1 MTPTP
6 PNSTIR
12 ALMMLVIGILAV
24 SLAAVFIRLAQ
35 EESVPSLVI
44 AGGRL
49 LFATVLLIPIIMQ
62 RADYR
67 AQIRKISRNDAILIF
82 ISGIFLALH
91 FITWISSLEYTS
103 VLISG
108 VLVTTSPIWVAIL
121 EVVVLKSRLSWGVIL
136 GLGMALIGGIIIA
149 TPSGGII
156 TPPTADNPILGG
168 LLALLGAMAV
178 AVYLIIGRKMRG
190 TIALTPYIFMVYGVG
205 AMTTL
210 LVILISNTP
219 FLGLSSAGYGWVILV
234 AVMPQLI
241 GHTSLNYALAYL
253 PATIVS
259 LSTQTEPIFSALGA
273 FLVFGELPSWTQGL
287 GGAIILIG
295 VVSATISNANNSK
308 RMAT

>member
-1 MTPTP
+1 MTQTT

-12 ALMMLVIGILAV
+12 ALLMLVIGILAV

-35 EESVPSLVI
+35 EEGVPSLVI

-49 LFATVLLIPIIMQ
+49 LVATVLLIPIIIQ

-67 AQIRKISRNDAILIF
+67 AQIQTLSRQDALLILI
-82 ISGIFLALH
+82 SGVFLSLH

-149 TPSGGII
+149 TPSGGTI
-156 TPPTADNPILGG
+156 TPPTADNPFLGG
-168 LLALLGAMAV
+168 ILAVFGAMAV

-190 TIALTPYIFMVYGVG
+190 KIALTPYIFMVYGVG
-205 AMTTL
+205 AITTII
-210 LVILISNTP
+210 VILITNTP
-219 FLGLSSAGYGWVILV
+219 FLGLSSAGYGWVILM

-241 GHTSLNYALAYL
+241 GHTSLNYALGYL

-259 LSTQTEPIFSALGA
+259 LSTQTEPIFSAIGA
-273 FLVFGELPSWTQGL
+273 FLVFGELPSWAQGL
-287 GGAIILIG
+287 GGAIVLIG
-295 VVSATISNANNSK
+295 VVSATISNANHNK
-308 RMAT
+308 RKAP